1 MPSDMELF
9 DRWCADDLRAGNE
22 LFERHFQS
30 MQRFFDR
37 KIENDSHDLIQE
49 TFLACIKSRTQ
60 FRKCSSFRTYLFG
73 IARIT
78 LLSYWRKQRRDL
90 ATINFEQSSVMDLR
104 TSIGTQI
111 VRQDERGQLLIALA
125 KLPVDSQSLLE
136 LYYWHELD
144 AKELSDIFGVEV
156 PTIRSR
162 LFRARSVLRKHLE
175 EVGVYTSDT
184 SDDKNRT
191 QKEASHN
198 ESVGCLVKRHGFN
211 SREPGHKKK

>member
-1 MPSDMELF
+1 MSSDLELF
-9 DRWCADDLRAGNE
+9 DRWCMGDLRAGNE

-30 MQRFFDR
+30 IQRFFDR

-49 TFLACIKSRTQ
+49 TFLACIKSRAQ
-60 FRKCSSFRTYLFG
+60 FRKHSSFRTYLFG

-78 LLSYWRKQRRDL
+78 LLSYWRKKRRDL
-90 ATINFEQSSVMDLR
+90 ETINFEQSSVRDLR

-136 LYYWHELD
+136 LYYWHDLD
-144 AKELSDIFGVEV
+144 AKELSDIFGVEA

-175 EVGVYTSDT
+175 DAGVDT
-184 SDDKNRT
+184 NGGDENQT
-191 QKEASHN
+191 QKEDSDDEN
-198 ESVGCLVKRHGFN
+198 VGWLVKRHGFN
-211 SREPGHKKK
+211 SNGDRF